1 MVRGGRDKV
10 ADRNNTQSVYNE
22 CVLFVLRSVNNIHLQ
37 LMLLYQILF
46 NSV

>member
-22 CVLFVLRSVNNIHLQ
+22 CVLLVLRNNIHLQ

-46 NSV
+46 NAV